1 MLLGMMLRTRREQL
15 DLSVFTVAAR
25 MGVPVTLVREWEAGS
40 KPRKDW
46 LRRIERAYELP
57 IEELERA
64 WEVLDRAEVEELA
77 RKVFEV

>member
-46 LRRIERAYELP
+46 LLRIARAYKLSL
-57 IEELERA
+57 EEIERA

-77 RKVFEV
+77 RKVFE